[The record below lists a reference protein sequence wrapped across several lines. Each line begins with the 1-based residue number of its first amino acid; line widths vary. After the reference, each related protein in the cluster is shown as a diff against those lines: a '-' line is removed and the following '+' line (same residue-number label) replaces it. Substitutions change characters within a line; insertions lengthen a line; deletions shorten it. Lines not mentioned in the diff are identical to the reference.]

1 MDTQSIKLDL
11 IQWLTELK
19 DAEVLKQVQLIKENE
34 DWWNQI
40 SDQEKEAI
48 DYGLKEL
55 EEGKGI
61 PHNVVMEE
69 TRKKHG
75 L

>member
-69 TRKKHG
+69 TRKKYG

>member
-11 IQWLTELK
+11 IHWLTELK

-40 SDQEKEAI
+40 PDQEKEAI

-69 TRKKHG
+69 TRKKYG

>member
-34 DWWNQI
+34 DWWNQV

-69 TRKKHG
+69 TRKKYG